1 MVKFTSILVPLKGTP
16 LDDEVLQLAFLL
28 ASPPPDRRA
37 KQRVQVE
44 VIHVVEV
51 PQALPLDAELPE
63 AVQQGESILIHAEEV
78 ARQRDIEIH
87 PEMLQA
93 RNASTAIVDEAVE
106 RGADLIIMGYEYRR
120 RHGEFN
126 PGATVPYVL
135 KNAAC
140 RVWLVRGPRPDT
152 EAVK

>member
-1 MVKFTSILVPLKGTP
+1 VPLKGTP
-16 LDDEVLQLAFLL
+16 LDDEVLQLALLL
-28 ASPPPDRRA
+28 AAPVGDRRA
-37 KQRVQVE
+37 RQRVQIE

-63 AVQQGESILIHAEEV
+63 AVQQGEAVLTHAEEF

-93 RNASTAIVDEAVE
+93 RTAGTAIVDEAVE
-106 RGADLIIMGYEYRR
+106 RGADVIVMGYEYRR

-126 PGATVPYVL
+126 PGATAPYVL
-135 KNAAC
+135 KNAPC
-140 RVWLVRGPRPDT
+140 RVWLVRGPRP
-152 EAVK
+152 EPESGK

>member
-1 MVKFTSILVPLKGTP
+1 MKLSSILVPLKGTP

-28 ASPPPDRRA
+28 AAPTGDRRP

-44 VIHVVEV
+44 VIHIVEV

-63 AVQQGESILIHAEEV
+63 AVQQGEAVLTHAEEV

-93 RNASTAIVDEAVE
+93 RHAGTAIVDEAVE

-120 RHGEFN
+120 RHGEFTS
-126 PGATVPYVL
+126 GATAPYVL
-135 KNAAC
+135 KNAPC
-140 RVWLVRGPRPDT
+140 RVWLVRGPRP
-152 EAVK
+152 EPEPGK